1 MGVSNAS
8 LTTGD
13 VCIAADSDG
22 VDRDCR
28 IGGILLDEE
37 NEEFAIVVEVS
48 DFIHLRFDRK
58 IFGQFFIGLL
68 DRKLSAKLLSF
79 F

>member
-48 DFIHLRFDRK
+48 DFIHLRF
-58 IFGQFFIGLL
+58 
-68 DRKLSAKLLSF
+68 
-79 F
+79 